1 MTLPLIAGV
10 ITISCAVGFLIY
22 VALLLADEWD
32 EMRSQELLEELGAL
46 QKEEGPIELPL
57 DEAGSL
63 ERNNV

>member
-32 EMRSQELLEELGAL
+32 EMRSQELFEEFGAL